1 MAYCIS
7 HALISVIKT
16 VLNQP
21 VSCFFQAESF
31 SSNEQF
37 IVSMKESFESFI
49 NVRQNKPAELI
60 AKFVDSKLKQGNK
73 ESSEEELER
82 LLDKIMVIFRSVIS
96 DNTVMAHLLD
106 A

>member
-1 MAYCIS
+1 M
-7 HALISVIKT
+7 
-16 VLNQP
+16 
-21 VSCFFQAESF
+21 QAESF

-82 LLDKIMVIFRSVIS
+82 LLDKIMVIFR
-96 DNTVMAHLLD
+96 
-106 A
+106 